1 MVVVVVLLLLGL
13 GIDGPAEGF
22 GNGAEEVVRDDD
34 GAPLP
39 LLLRAAALLPLL
51 QAYPLLSNSF
61 PRRGGD
67 AARAARR

>member
-1 MVVVVVLLLLGL
+1 MAVVLVLLLGF

-34 GAPLP
+34 GAP

>member
-1 MVVVVVLLLLGL
+1 MVVVVVLLLGL

-34 GAPLP
+34 GAPL
-39 LLLRAAALLPLL
+39 LLRAAALLPLL
-51 QAYPLLSNSF
+51 QAYPLFSNSF

>member
-1 MVVVVVLLLLGL
+1 LAVVVLLLLGF

-39 LLLRAAALLPLL
+39 LLLRAALLPLL
-51 QAYPLLSNSF
+51 QAYPLFNNSF